1 MISDNNSMADG
12 RATMKKKFCTLLKL
26 KLVLIQTIL
35 LAINILMVTP
45 RATTKKKTGLV
56 INLAMICCQT
66 SIRYL
71 QGTYLELTLF
81 LQ

>member
-1 MISDNNSMADG
+1 MYKDIISDNNSMADG

-56 INLAMICCQT
+56 TGQISEEQFILLT
-66 SIRYL
+66 SVTGEI
-71 QGTYLELTLF
+71 E
-81 LQ
+81 